1 MTINIIIII
10 ITIISIYTDGGAVS
24 RYQDGLREVKEG
36 VKHCLVA
43 FTNHV
48 VKFPKKKY
56 RGLITDT
63 NHQKRI

>member
-56 RGLITDT
+56 
-63 NHQKRI
+63 